1 MQLLDWI
8 VCDDIRMEIGG
19 KHTLVGVYD
28 NLEFHKAPEKW
39 PINIKLS
46 FFIRIKRL
54 DDDMRPDRFVVEFT
68 QDGNQSGKFDE
79 KMGVKGSEYN
89 LISIC
94 MVNNAFPILGPGKL
108 NMKISFYEGERLM
121 KAIESPYGLEI
132 KIKK

>member
-19 KHTLVGVYD
+19 KRTLVGVYD

-39 PINIKLS
+39 PVNIKLG

-54 DDDMRPDRFVVEFT
+54 DDDMSPDRFAVEFT
-68 QDGNQSGKFDE
+68 QDGKLSGKFDE
-79 KMGVKGSEYN
+79 KMAAKGLELKFIN
-89 LISIC
+89 IC
-94 MVNNAFPILGPGKL
+94 IVTNAFPILGPGNI
-108 NMKISFYEGERLM
+108 NMKISFYEDERLM
-121 KAIESPYGLEI
+121 KTIESPYSLEI